1 MKKRVH
7 REVTE
12 LFEKEK
18 DAVITRKITE
28 EDLSG
33 LPEPVQRYLRYTQII
48 GKERV
53 RTVRLKQKGFFRTK
67 PDQKWMPLRA
77 EEYFT
82 VDPPGFLWH
91 GKMRMF
97 PFVNVAAIDKF
108 SKGEGSLIV
117 KMLSLIKV
125 ADAKGEEYDQAELL
139 RYLSEIIWF
148 PSAFLSDY
156 IRWEPIN
163 SDSARVTIS
172 VAGITAPA
180 DVYFNPKGQITN
192 FVAERYMD
200 VNGGAILKKWST
212 PIEEYAEINGIM
224 VPVRGE
230 GVWKLSS
237 GDFSYVRINEI
248 PDLEY
253 NNPNMY

>member
-1 MKKRVH
+1 MKKRV
-7 REVTE
+7 RSEVAE

-18 DAVITRKITE
+18 DAYIPRKIAE
-28 EDLSG
+28 EDIAG
-33 LPEPVQRYLRYTQII
+33 LPEPVQKYLRYTQII
-48 GKERV
+48 GKEKA

-67 PDQKWMPLRA
+67 PDQKWMPLQA

-82 VDPPGFLWH
+82 VDPPAFLWY
-91 GKMRMF
+91 GRIRLF
-97 PFVNVAAIDKF
+97 PLVSFNAIDKF
-108 SKGEGSLIV
+108 YKDEGSLVV
-117 KMLSLIKV
+117 KLLSLFKV
-125 ADAKGEEYDQAELL
+125 ADAKGEEYDQAELV

-163 SDSARVTIS
+163 SDSARVTIN
-172 VAGITAPA
+172 VAGVTASA
-180 DVYFNPKGQITN
+180 DVYFNQEGQMTN

-212 PIEEYAEINGIM
+212 PIQEYAEINGIM
-224 VPVRGE
+224 VPVKGE

-237 GDFSYVRINEI
+237 GDFSYVKITEI
-248 PDLEY
+248 PELEY
-253 NNPNMY
+253 NNPNIY